1 MLRKAILALAL
12 AWAGYAAVREV
23 AAAVSGYRH
32 RATRL
37 ESAITWRPGMPQVE
51 VLERFIAAARPLL
64 PRGSAVVFAGGD
76 DDQDFFRYRWAAY
89 LLPEVDL
96 IPFADP
102 ARSEAQYLL
111 AYRRKIDHPRLQQ
124 IRRLPAGRLYRIL
137 PPAAP

>member
-23 AAAVSGYRH
+23 SAAVLGYRH

-51 VLERFIAAARPLL
+51 TLARFIAAARPLL
-64 PRGSAVVFAGGD
+64 PPGSIVVLASGE
-76 DDQDFFRYRWAAY
+76 DDQGFFRYRWAAY
-89 LLPEVDL
+89 LLPEFDL
-96 IPFADP
+96 IPINHP
-102 ARSEAQYLL
+102 ARSEGQYLL
-111 AYRRKIDHPRLQQ
+111 AYRQKIDHPRLEQ

-137 PPAAP
+137 PPPGP